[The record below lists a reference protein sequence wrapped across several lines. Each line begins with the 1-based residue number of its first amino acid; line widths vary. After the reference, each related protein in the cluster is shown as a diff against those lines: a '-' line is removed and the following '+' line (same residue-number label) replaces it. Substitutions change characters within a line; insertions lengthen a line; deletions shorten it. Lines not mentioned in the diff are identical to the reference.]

1 MQAPTHPDIAKLLTR
16 KPRVCI
22 VGGGWSG
29 LYALKWFVE
38 EGLDDVVLFEQTNSV
53 GGVWVYTED
62 KPGTYNFPLIQPLRR
77 APPAAFLLTLP
88 PVCGMCGHA
97 CAACVRLGA
106 GGCFKN
112 TRTTASKSYLHASDF
127 PMADE
132 LGHFPTHTEVLDF
145 LKVPLFLQLLIIFL
159 NYNVITN

>member
-1 MQAPTHPDIAKLLTR
+1 M
-16 KPRVCI
+16 RV
-22 VGGGWSG
+22 
-29 LYALKWFVE
+29 
-38 EGLDDVVLFEQTNSV
+38 
-53 GGVWVYTED
+53 
-62 KPGTYNFPLIQPLRR
+62 RH
-77 APPAAFLLTLP
+77 
-88 PVCGMCGHA
+88 VCGRA
-97 CAACVRLGA
+97 CACGRVRLDA